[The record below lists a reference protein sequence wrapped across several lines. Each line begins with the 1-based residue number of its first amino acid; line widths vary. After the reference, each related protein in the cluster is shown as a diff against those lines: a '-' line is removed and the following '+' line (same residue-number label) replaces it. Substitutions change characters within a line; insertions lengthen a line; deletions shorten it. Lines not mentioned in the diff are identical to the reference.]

1 MAQQHRPTTLTAVN
15 YQRIYLTLVLSIVWL
30 VSDACAAPM
39 VNALA
44 GIPQYGT
51 RQQADKQLTLLNE
64 LFNNVNDEALL
75 TELKKYRREQ
85 PNYLSKWPGLRDLVL
100 MSDYA
105 DIVLNTDDAD
115 DNYEL
120 PSFEEHLKQIS
131 TNALDGTEVA
141 HDSSA
146 GRKDNIAFKNQGV
159 KKNLQ
164 LHKQS
169 DMSPCHFKICN
180 MGRKRNARYFED

>member
-1 MAQQHRPTTLTAVN
+1 MAQQHRPNTLAAVN
-15 YQRIYLTLVLSIVWL
+15 NQRIYLTLVLSIVWL

-64 LFNNVNDEALL
+64 LFNNVNEEALL

-100 MSDYA
+100 MPDYA
-105 DIVLNTDDAD
+105 DIALNNDDGD

-120 PSFEEHLKQIS
+120 PSFEERLKQIS
-131 TNALDGTEVA
+131 TNALDGAEVA

-146 GRKDNIAFKNQGV
+146 VRKDNNTFKNQGV

-164 LHKQS
+164 Y
-169 DMSPCHFKICN
+169 MSPCHFKICN

>member
-1 MAQQHRPTTLTAVN
+1 MAQQHTTTALAAVN
-15 YQRIYLTLVLSIVWL
+15 YHQIYLTLVLSIVWL
-30 VSDACAAPM
+30 ASDACASPL

-64 LFNNVNDEALL
+64 LFNNVNEEALFS
-75 TELKKYRREQ
+75 ELKKYRRDQ
-85 PNYLSKWPGLRDLVL
+85 SNYLNKWPGLRDLAL
-100 MSDYA
+100 MADYGEVA
-105 DIVLNTDDAD
+105 VNNEDGD

-120 PSFEEHLKQIS
+120 PSIEERLRQIS
-131 TNALDGTEVA
+131 TNAIDGAVIA
-141 HDSSA
+141 HDSPA
-146 GRKDNIAFKNQGV
+146 GKKDTYKNQGV

-164 LHKQS
+164 Y
-169 DMSPCHFKICN
+169 MSPCHFKICN

>member
-1 MAQQHRPTTLTAVN
+1 MAQQHRPTALAAVN

-64 LFNNVNDEALL
+64 LFNNVNEEALL
-75 TELKKYRREQ
+75 NELKKYRREQ

-100 MSDYA
+100 MPDYA
-105 DIVLNTDDAD
+105 DIALNSDDGD

-120 PSFEEHLKQIS
+120 PSFEERLKQIS
-131 TNALDGTEVA
+131 TNALDGAEVA

-146 GRKDNIAFKNQGV
+146 GRKDNNTYKTQGV
-159 KKNLQ
+159 KKNL
-164 LHKQS
+164 QS